1 MAGPSPLNSACNC
14 CSRPPTTSLV
24 LEFVSISQSCKQSG
38 CGFTPCTSTG
48 DTICNPDA
56 GSMSQEEKCAN
67 KKYLTRI
74 TNGANGQITT
84 ITCTATPQGGCD
96 CKTTCSGSQ
105 TTKTSGGGSIVENG
119 QITRP
124 PYSKYTRT
132 CGGNLNITTTKTY
145 NQDCSTT
152 SKTQCSGSSTL
163 SITYDEYLSGGSWS
177 GIRIY
182 SENCSASMDESCEW
196 NGTYTR
202 TGYNSNI
209 DYGGTGKV
217 IGDFTESFSTGGRPC
232 CGVPNVK
239 TEVTPSGGKTTV
251 DYSNENTVKVCT
263 PQSLPSF
270 PEFTE
275 CGKTPPSLSTGQG
288 RNGEAY
294 KFTSPTNT
302 RETSKQDFKF
312 RLKHQP
318 TGTCYLKVWFEK
330 EVLKYKNSTAQCPT
344 LVRDGDP
351 EKEDM
356 GEPYE
361 WEGSGYPCFEDKEK
375 PPTECENAIYSDPQ
389 TVTGQDNQSV
399 IVRIKKW
406 SIVKDYEPD
415 DPDENGCQ
423 GCRPNGFPI
432 PDPADCPICE

>member
-1 MAGPSPLNSACNC
+1 
-14 CSRPPTTSLV
+14 
-24 LEFVSISQSCKQSG
+24 
-38 CGFTPCTSTG
+38 
-48 DTICNPDA
+48 
-56 GSMSQEEKCAN
+56 MSEQEKCAN
-67 KKYLTRI
+67 KRYLTR
-74 TNGANGQITT
+74 TSNGTDGKITT
-84 ITCTATPQGGCD
+84 TTCTATPQGGCD

-105 TTKTSGGGSIVENG
+105 VTTTKGSGSTESTGT
-119 QITRP
+119 ITRP
-124 PYSKYTRT
+124 PYAKFTIT
-132 CGGNLNITTTKTY
+132 CSGTLNNKTTITYNSDCTTTTKSECT
-145 NQDCSTT
+145 
-152 SKTQCSGSSTL
+152 GSST
-163 SITYDEYLSGGSWS
+163 SSETYDPYLSGGSFSGIFVYSRKCSSTLNKDCQWS
-177 GIRIY
+177 GTFT
-182 SENCSASMDESCEW
+182 E
-196 NGTYTR
+196 
-202 TGYNSNI
+202 TGYNQNI

-217 IGDFTESFSTGGRPC
+217 IGDYTTSFPTSFPC
-232 CGVPNVK
+232 CGVPNVE
-239 TEVTPSGGKTTV
+239 TEVSPSGDKTTV
-251 DYSNENTVKVCT
+251 NYSNENTVKVCT
-263 PQSLPSF
+263 PQELPSF
-270 PEFTE
+270 PEFTK

-302 RETSKQDFKF
+302 LETSKQDFKF

-330 EVLKYKNSTAQCPT
+330 EVQKYKNSTAQCPT
-344 LVRDGDP
+344 LVIDGDP

-389 TVTGQDNQSV
+389 TVTGQESQSV

-406 SIVKDYEPD
+406 SIIKDYEPD

-432 PDPADCPICE
+432 PNPADCPTCEE